1 MEERKLNVA
10 VTVFIGIFIL
20 FSFILSARSEY
31 LDENV
36 WLIVRGFNGSKV
48 QVVDSEGNLVKT
60 GIISGN
66 YCYFRVP
73 KGTYQVFVGEIGKKV
88 DAYQELNIV
97 EFGEIDLFIQPQFLT
112 GIALIITVMVV
123 IALLIKKG

>member
-1 MEERKLNVA
+1 MEERKLNIA
-10 VTVFIGIFIL
+10 VTVFIGALIL
-20 FSFILSARSEY
+20 FSFVLPARSE
-31 LDENV
+31 LNENV

-48 QVVDSEGNLVKT
+48 QIVDSEGNLVKT

-66 YCYFRVP
+66 YCYFRVS

-88 DAYQELNIV
+88 DAYQELNVV

-123 IALLIKKG
+123 IGFLMKKG

>member
-1 MEERKLNVA
+1 MEERKLNIA
-10 VTVFIGIFIL
+10 VTVFIGALIL
-20 FSFILSARSEY
+20 FSFVLPARSES
-31 LDENV
+31 DENV

-48 QVVDSEGNLVKT
+48 QIVDSEGNLVKT

-73 KGTYQVFVGEIGKKV
+73 KGTYQVFVGEMGKRI
-88 DAYQELNIV
+88 DAYRELNIV

-123 IALLIKKG
+123 IGFLMKKG